1 VTLYSLLGARRGH
14 FRYESGHH
22 GELWLD
28 LDGLFVR
35 PRRLDPFIAA
45 LAAALPPVDVL
56 CGPLTGGAFVAQLL
70 AARLDLDCCY
80 TVRSGASYRLP
91 GSLAGRLPG
100 RRVAVVDD
108 AINAGSAVGATLA
121 AVRSAGGEPVALGA
135 LLVLGSAVTSVAGAL
150 PVHAVERV
158 DAPLWSAVDCPLCT
172 DRVPLTDLALMDRP
186 DQSSGRAIPRMRG
199 ATGEN
204 RAVGG

>member
-45 LAAALPPVDVL
+45 LAAALPAVDVL
-56 CGPLTGGAFVAQLL
+56 CGPLVGGAFVAQLL
-70 AARLDLDCCY
+70 AARLDVDCCY
-80 TVRSGASYRLP
+80 TARTGASYRVPGYRLP
-91 GSLAGRLPG
+91 GRLAERLAG

-121 AVRSAGGEPVALGA
+121 AVRSAGGEPVAVGA
-135 LLVLGSAVTSVAGAL
+135 LLVLGSAVTAVAGAL

-172 DRVPLTDLALMDRP
+172 DRVPLTDLASMD
-186 DQSSGRAIPRMRG
+186 S
-199 ATGEN
+199 T
-204 RAVGG
+204 